1 MNESQLQQVALRT
14 AMIVKRLQLEKAA
27 QQRLKAGIEIN
38 GITLA
43 AGEADQQAFT
53 RLLTLLREAH
63 ELQPD
68 AAAKAAFM
76 NTPQVITDI
85 HGVPHTLPGVR
96 ALRLLLVA
104 YGAAIRDLWTLH
116 ATRRAA
122 IRSATTREELDA
134 LPLGN

>member
-1 MNESQLQQVALRT
+1 MTESQLQQIALRA
-14 AMIVKRLQLEKAA
+14 AMIVKRLQLEKDA
-27 QQRLKAGIEIN
+27 QQRLAAGIKIN

-68 AAAKAAFM
+68 AASKTAFM

-85 HGVPHTLPGVR
+85 HGMPHTLPGVK
-96 ALRLLLVA
+96 ALRQLLVA

-122 IRSATTREELDA
+122 IRFATTRAELDA
-134 LPLGN
+134 VPTQD

>member
-1 MNESQLQQVALRT
+1 MSESLTEKLALTTSRIAQRIQLDKV
-14 AMIVKRLQLEKAA
+14 A
-27 QQRLKAGIEIN
+27 QQRLSEGIEIN

-68 AAAKAAFM
+68 AASKSAFM

-85 HGVPHTLPGVR
+85 HGMPHTLPGVK
-96 ALRLLLVA
+96 ALRQLLVA
-104 YGAAIRDLWTLH
+104 YGAAIRDLWTTH
-116 ATRRAA
+116 ATRKAA

-134 LPLGN
+134 VPHGD